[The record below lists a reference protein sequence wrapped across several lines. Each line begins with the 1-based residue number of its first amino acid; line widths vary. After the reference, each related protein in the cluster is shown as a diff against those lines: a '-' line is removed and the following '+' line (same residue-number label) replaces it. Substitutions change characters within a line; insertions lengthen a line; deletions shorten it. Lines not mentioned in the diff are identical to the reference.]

1 MSDGLTSPQKRS
13 KLTQLPAEQIERLR
27 DAFQL
32 VDQDSDGTI
41 SKEDLQKTF
50 KSISVEKS
58 DQEIDSMLASGEV
71 GFTDFLSLISND
83 LAQLPDKSDIQSA
96 LQVFSFDC
104 EVNMDEMRESLKN
117 VGMDTDELDSILAD
131 FAKERMDGEKVF
143 NGKEFISY
151 LSN

>member
-58 DQEIDSMLASGEV
+58 EQEIDSMLSSGEV

>member
-1 MSDGLTSPQKRS
+1 
-13 KLTQLPAEQIERLR
+13 QLPAEQIERLR